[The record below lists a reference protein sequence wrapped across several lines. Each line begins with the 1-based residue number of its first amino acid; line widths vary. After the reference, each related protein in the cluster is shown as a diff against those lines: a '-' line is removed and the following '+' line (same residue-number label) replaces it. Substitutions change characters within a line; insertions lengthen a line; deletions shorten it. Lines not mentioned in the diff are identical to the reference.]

1 MILSLAPML
10 LAAPYINLLP
20 LFAIDVF
27 HGDASTQGLIFTVG
41 GVAAIIGAL
50 IAASFGNKLSS
61 TKILIGTAAGYGLG
75 VMLFGRSPVLIMA
88 LGATFFST
96 VCFTQYQAQNQT
108 ILQTISPAYIR
119 GRVLGVYML
128 SNSLYPIG
136 SLLAGA
142 MAAWWGGPMA
152 VTLMGASSLV
162 IVLAIALF
170 SRSLWRV
177 DLTAEREKAEPTP
190 SV

>member
-1 MILSLAPML
+1 
-10 LAAPYINLLP
+10 
-20 LFAIDVF
+20 
-27 HGDASTQGLIFTVG
+27 
-41 GVAAIIGAL
+41 
-50 IAASFGNKLSS
+50 
-61 TKILIGTAAGYGLG
+61 
-75 VMLFGRSPVLIMA
+75 
-88 LGATFFST
+88 
-96 VCFTQYQAQNQT
+96 
-108 ILQTISPAYIR
+108 
-119 GRVLGVYML
+119 ML
-128 SNSLYPIG
+128 SNSLYPLG

-177 DLTAEREKAEPTP
+177 DLAAEREKAEPTP